1 MNPTREIPQ
10 IVPVVL
16 TQLARMRAAGELAA
30 DAFEEKI
37 QRLCAEELA
46 PRGLMLLSRQ
56 LSDGRIRFLIKD
68 SMTHSL
74 IHMLEY
80 PSAGRR
86 ISATPRPWS

>member
-37 QRLCAEELA
+37 QRLCAEELV
-46 PRGLMLLSRQ
+46 PRGLTLLTRE
-56 LSDGRIRFLIKD
+56 LSDGRIRFIIKD
-68 SMTHSL
+68 CMTHSFV
-74 IHMLEY
+74 HMLEY
-80 PSAGRR
+80 PSAGQR
-86 ISATPRPWS
+86 ISATLRPWS